1 MSLYISMRAL
11 QVMALRKEYTF
22 VASIFNHGKITVP
35 QSVRELLEIND
46 GMKVEVTV
54 RLIEEEKGKT

>member
-1 MSLYISMRAL
+1 
-11 QVMALRKEYTF
+11 MALRKEYTF
-22 VASIFNHGKITVP
+22 VASIFNHGKITIP

-54 RLIEEEKGKT
+54 KLIEEEKGKA